1 MCHYRHPDYDHEH
14 HQAVKEMKDA
24 AHMDGRLK
32 TTDNSNVFILSSDV
46 AV

>member
-1 MCHYRHPDYDHEH
+1 VDYCRQHDSADEH
-14 HQAVKEMKDA
+14 HQGVKEMKDA

-32 TTDNSNVFILSSDV
+32 TTDNGNVFILSSDV

>member
-1 MCHYRHPDYDHEH
+1 MCHYRHPDSADEH

-32 TTDNSNVFILSSDV
+32 ATDNGNVFILSSDV